1 MRALIPLVVVVSGLV
16 MAGCASSS
24 SSYPA
29 PREFPPVRTRCLN
42 DRSEQ
47 GNTRPIFFLF
57 CAESP

>member
-24 SSYPA
+24 SYPA
-29 PREFPPVRTRCLN
+29 PRESPPVRTRCLN
-42 DRSEQ
+42 DRNEQ

-57 CAESP
+57 CTESP